1 MNVKTTMDCFNQTSS
16 SSPSSLWSM
25 VGIAVLVSC
34 LIFVTMVGNI
44 LVVIAVLTSRALKA
58 PQNLFLVSLAAADVL
73 VAALVMP
80 FSLANEL
87 MGYWSFGELWCGV
100 YLALDVLFCTSSIG
114 HLCAIS
120 LDRYWSVTQAVEYNL
135 KRTSKRV
142 KAVILTVW
150 LISAVISSPPLLT
163 IERNSEKQCKL
174 NDDTWYILA
183 SSTASFYAP
192 CLVMVLVYIRI
203 YQVAKTR
210 TRSMS
215 EKKNNGMQS
224 NQTATEDLESSS
236 SGGGNQKH
244 STGATTYTT
253 NASATVAHSNG
264 AYEDTKTAYDDA
276 KTTNDDIKVAESIAT
291 EADATA
297 NPCKSFKLCASWG
310 KYRSSHVCK
319 KLTQASTVNAS
330 SAGDYATASD
340 TTAVYSNAAYDDS
353 SSNVADGDA
362 AHAAHNYAKAT
373 GVNTKVI
380 DGDGAHARTDAA
392 NATRANAVAKAA
404 HADTT
409 KAPCVESN
417 GANATNATYANNA
430 YSDCTTDASAVS
442 AIVNAKATN
451 AYGTDAAAGG
461 NAAANTVRADTTA
474 STEPNIP
481 GAAKATA
488 VDTTPYTNTTAN
500 PDTSAS
506 YANTAHSDNITD
518 ATAIAANTTDSYTAD
533 AIATSANVT
542 ADTNAAANP
551 RKSITLFALRRKCSR
566 SLVHQKPTQAADT
579 ISGTVTPRK
588 SFDFFICSLVRQKL
602 TQAADASNDD
612 VSATNT
618 AFSNTTA
625 CANHTYAKDAAST
638 DVTAVPR
645 KSIDFFTSRRKH
657 RSSLVRC
664 KLTQAREK
672 RLTFV
677 LAVVMGVFVACWFP
691 FFFTYSLYG
700 VCGAPC
706 KIPDTLFKFFFWIGY
721 CNSALNPAIYTIFN
735 RDFRRAFHKILCN
748 ARKTSQIAKFT

>member
-1 MNVKTTMDCFNQTSS
+1 
-16 SSPSSLWSM
+16 M

-34 LIFVTMVGNI
+34 LIFVTVVGNI

-87 MGYWSFGELWCGV
+87 MGYWSFGELWCGI

-135 KRTSKRV
+135 KRTSKRI

-150 LISAVISSPPLLT
+150 LISAMISSPPLLT
-163 IERNSEKQCKL
+163 IERNSEEQCKL

-203 YQVAKTR
+203 YRVAKTR

-224 NQTATEDLESSS
+224 NQTATEDMDSSS
-236 SGGGNQKH
+236 SGGRSQKQ
-244 STGATTYTT
+244 STAATVYGK
-253 NASATVAHSNG
+253 NANATVANSNG
-264 AYEDTKTAYDDA
+264 AYEDTKTDYGNANNDA
-276 KTTNDDIKVAESIAT
+276 KVADSIATNPCKTFNLFTSWGKHHTADATNDDI
-291 EADATA
+291 
-297 NPCKSFKLCASWG
+297 
-310 KYRSSHVCK
+310 
-319 KLTQASTVNAS
+319 
-330 SAGDYATASD
+330 
-340 TTAVYSNAAYDDS
+340 
-353 SSNVADGDA
+353 
-362 AHAAHNYAKAT
+362 
-373 GVNTKVI
+373 
-380 DGDGAHARTDAA
+380 
-392 NATRANAVAKAA
+392 
-404 HADTT
+404 
-409 KAPCVESN
+409 
-417 GANATNATYANNA
+417 
-430 YSDCTTDASAVS
+430 
-442 AIVNAKATN
+442 
-451 AYGTDAAAGG
+451 AAA
-461 NAAANTVRADTTA
+461 
-474 STEPNIP
+474 
-481 GAAKATA
+481 
-488 VDTTPYTNTTAN
+488 
-500 PDTSAS
+500 
-506 YANTAHSDNITD
+506 
-518 ATAIAANTTDSYTAD
+518 DS
-533 AIATSANVT
+533 
-542 ADTNAAANP
+542 
-551 RKSITLFALRRKCSR
+551 
-566 SLVHQKPTQAADT
+566 
-579 ISGTVTPRK
+579 
-588 SFDFFICSLVRQKL
+588 
-602 TQAADASNDD
+602 
-612 VSATNT
+612 
-618 AFSNTTA
+618 AFSNATD
-625 CANHTYAKDAAST
+625 NHTYANDA
-638 DVTAVPR
+638 TAVPR

-700 VCGAPC
+700 ACGAPC

-748 ARKTSQIAKFT
+748 ARKTSQLAKFT